1 MDCYEMRRFPVM
13 SMAAKKERPQV
24 SVILP
29 ACRAEHA
36 LKKTMDSIL
45 LQDYGEWE
53 MIVICGPD
61 LPAETAGFVEAQSD
75 KEKRIRMVKDQGEL
89 GLWES
94 LNVGMRQ
101 ARGDYIAMITPG
113 SLAAGSR
120 LRRQAAYMDKNPRL
134 GATQTYRH
142 SFGRKGYSICRPPL
156 SSEAMRTKLL
166 FFCDISPSTVMLRR
180 STVEE
185 NQLYFDPQR
194 QCPDWEL
201 WFRAAELTDIETIPQ
216 ALSAEYVPWEWP
228 VVRDDARIQ
237 EEMSELAAE
246 RLKEGIKLDLLPEKR
261 YLLGGWINVFSS
273 MDPLNREDA
282 LWELNEI
289 LFEIWKANIF
299 EQFYDCD
306 ELARVMADKWHWS
319 KYDRPWQGPG
329 RNLDIGEALELPGSR
344 YWQKDL
350 AHLWQEECVERIRRN
365 IYRYQF
371 RNWPVDLRC

>member
-1 MDCYEMRRFPVM
+1 
-13 SMAAKKERPQV
+13 
-24 SVILP
+24 
-29 ACRAEHA
+29 
-36 LKKTMDSIL
+36 
-45 LQDYGEWE
+45 
-53 MIVICGPD
+53 
-61 LPAETAGFVEAQSD
+61 
-75 KEKRIRMVKDQGEL
+75 
-89 GLWES
+89 
-94 LNVGMRQ
+94 
-101 ARGDYIAMITPG
+101 
-113 SLAAGSR
+113 
-120 LRRQAAYMDKNPRL
+120 
-134 GATQTYRH
+134 
-142 SFGRKGYSICRPPL
+142 
-156 SSEAMRTKLL
+156 MRTKLL

-289 LFEIWKANIF
+289 LFEAGRVCGENKKKYLQISVQK
-299 EQFYDCD
+299 
-306 ELARVMADKWHWS
+306 LAR
-319 KYDRPWQGPG
+319 
-329 RNLDIGEALELPGSR
+329 GSAVLNS
-344 YWQKDL
+344 YIS
-350 AHLWQEECVERIRRN
+350 EN
-365 IYRYQF
+365 RYQS
-371 RNWPVDLRC
+371 VG